1 MHRLECGVKRDGDFI
16 AFVDFA
22 DMKVRVPDS
31 PENIRPIE
39 LICDAELALAMKT
52 IVQHSF
58 GITPENLITETARIF
73 GFKRTGGKI
82 SATLKRVYE
91 KMKESQIIKEIDG
104 KVCVI

>member
-1 MHRLECGVKRDGDFI
+1 MDFS
-16 AFVDFA
+16 DL
-22 DMKVRVPDS
+22 KVRVPDS
-31 PENIRPIE
+31 PENVRPIE

-58 GITPENLITETARIF
+58 GITPENLITETARVF

-91 KMKESQIIKEIDG
+91 KMIESQTIKEVDG